1 MRTWDVS
8 AMNVAQGQPEV
19 LHSAPEGRAIAIQLD
34 AGTELGDHQ
43 VYEGA
48 WLMVARGRVRV
59 RSSAGGEEQLGPGA
73 LAAFDPRERHEV
85 AAMEDSRLLLLLS
98 PWPGEGHAVEGPG

>member
-1 MRTWDVS
+1 MKIWDIPSV
-8 AMNVAQGQPEV
+8 AVAQGQPEV
-19 LHSAPEGRAIAIQLD
+19 LHTSPEGRAIAIHLD

-48 WLMVARGRVRV
+48 WLVVASGRVRV
-59 RSSAGGEEQLGPGA
+59 RSAPGDEQELGPGG

-85 AAMEDSRLLLLLS
+85 AAVETSRLLLVLT
-98 PWPGEGHAVEGPG
+98 PWPGDGHVTERA